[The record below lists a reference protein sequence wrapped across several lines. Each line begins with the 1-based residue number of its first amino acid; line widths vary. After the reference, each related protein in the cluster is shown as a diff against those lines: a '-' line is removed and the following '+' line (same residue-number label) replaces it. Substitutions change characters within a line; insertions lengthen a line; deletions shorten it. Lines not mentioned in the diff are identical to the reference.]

1 MYSKGFTI
9 PDIVF
14 HLNYVSIPKWDY
26 IWCDSAE
33 PMLIADLKR
42 NGFYAKKVVKQSI
55 LSGIEKIKRHKVF
68 IHRDS
73 HNLKKEFQSYS
84 WRKDPNGNMMD
95 IPEDKNNHLIDALR
109 YVLDMNLNKGKKN
122 IRVV

>member
-1 MYSKGFTI
+1 MYAKGLTV

-14 HLNYVSIPKWDY
+14 NLNFSNIPKWDY

-42 NGFYAKKVVKQSI
+42 NGFLTKKVVKQSI

-68 IHRDS
+68 IHKDS

-84 WRKDPNGNMMD
+84 WRKDPNGKMMD
-95 IPEDKNNHLIDALR
+95 VPEDKNNHAIDAVR
-109 YVLDMNLNKGKKN
+109 YVLEMMLNKRKTA
-122 IRVV
+122 IRVI